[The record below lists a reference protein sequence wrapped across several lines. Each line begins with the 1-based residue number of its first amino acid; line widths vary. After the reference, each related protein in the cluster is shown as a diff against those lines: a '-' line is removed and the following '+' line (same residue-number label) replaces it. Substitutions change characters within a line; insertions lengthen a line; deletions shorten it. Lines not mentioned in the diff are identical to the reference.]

1 MQISKYRN
9 ELIAGAVLALAVGT
23 VIAGSTGGVY
33 YKADDG
39 DSMRAAME
47 QIDKLEKTSVE
58 QNILVNWKE
67 YYPVFA
73 LLALALLLGGMILE
87 KTVLLRVP

>member
-1 MQISKYRN
+1 
-9 ELIAGAVLALAVGT
+9 
-23 VIAGSTGGVY
+23 
-33 YKADDG
+33 
-39 DSMRAAME
+39 MRAAME